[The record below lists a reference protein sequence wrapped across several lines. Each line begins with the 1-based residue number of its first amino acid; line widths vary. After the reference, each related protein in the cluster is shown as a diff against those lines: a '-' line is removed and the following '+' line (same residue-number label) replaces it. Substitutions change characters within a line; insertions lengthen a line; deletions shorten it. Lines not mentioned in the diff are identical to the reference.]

1 VKSHYS
7 KAMERLTDYLTISAA
22 ARVKRVAWNTVR
34 DAMRSGALDTVLL
47 DHRPL
52 VVANERFHGW
62 DVNRKRQRRI
72 KAGLKRRKAGIPSP
86 QHA

>member
-1 VKSHYS
+1 
-7 KAMERLTDYLTISAA
+7 MERLTGYLTIRAA

-62 DVNRKRQRRI
+62 EVSRKRQRRI

-86 QHA
+86 RHA